1 MDTFEIYVQFYRQI
15 EKFIEELQSGTEHKE
30 NIFLFGTCYF
40 QKEQFYTEKG
50 DINIA
55 TMVELETYISRANE
69 YSLKYDL
76 EDYIAFFKTCSDL
89 TVSIALENDN
99 SIFKYFVVQSMKRL
113 LMKLHPKQLATDG
126 KHNLLRLNNIQEL
139 LTQLQSI
146 AGKTYTKNMFLLS
159 VNYNLYKYIVH
170 SLFSRIFLS
179 RCVELTKKISFF
191 NRGSLI
197 DCRCLQAKT
206 RCLQTLAT
214 RKHKCGCFHQNA
226 KRITIRHKTT
236 SQR

>member
-1 MDTFEIYVQFYRQI
+1 MYNFTLKLKSSWNNYIVEQNVKKTF
-15 EKFIEELQSGTEHKE
+15 
-30 NIFLFGTCYF
+30 FLFGTRCYF
-40 QKEQFYTEKG
+40 QNEQFYIEKG

-55 TMVELETYISRANE
+55 TMMELETYISRANE

-126 KHNLLRLNNIQEL
+126 KHNLLRLSNIQEL

-146 AGKTYTKNMFLLS
+146 AGKK
-159 VNYNLYKYIVH
+159 YK
-170 SLFSRIFLS
+170 R
-179 RCVELTKKISFF
+179 TFF
-191 NRGSLI
+191 N
-197 DCRCLQAKT
+197 
-206 RCLQTLAT
+206 
-214 RKHKCGCFHQNA
+214 
-226 KRITIRHKTT
+226 
-236 SQR
+236 

>member
-1 MDTFEIYVQFYRQI
+1 MEQNMKKTF
-15 EKFIEELQSGTEHKE
+15 
-30 NIFLFGTCYF
+30 FLFGTCYF

-113 LMKLHPKQLATDG
+113 LMKLNPKQLVTDG

-159 VNYNLYKYIVH
+159 VNYNLYKYY
-170 SLFSRIFLS
+170 SLAFFFHVVLS
-179 RCVELTKKISFF
+179 
-191 NRGSLI
+191 
-197 DCRCLQAKT
+197 
-206 RCLQTLAT
+206 
-214 RKHKCGCFHQNA
+214 
-226 KRITIRHKTT
+226 
-236 SQR
+236 

>member
-1 MDTFEIYVQFYRQI
+1 MDTFEIDVQFYRQI
-15 EKFIEELQSGTEHKE
+15 EKFIEQLQSGTEHEE

-113 LMKLHPKQLATDG
+113 LMKPNPKQLATDG

-179 RCVELTKKISFF
+179 RCVELTTKKNLFF
-191 NRGSLI
+191 QSWLFGWLPM
-197 DCRCLQAKT
+197 L
-206 RCLQTLAT
+206 
-214 RKHKCGCFHQNA
+214 
-226 KRITIRHKTT
+226 T
-236 SQR
+236 SKD

>member
-1 MDTFEIYVQFYRQI
+1 M
-15 EKFIEELQSGTEHKE
+15 
-30 NIFLFGTCYF
+30 
-40 QKEQFYTEKG
+40 
-50 DINIA
+50 
-55 TMVELETYISRANE
+55 ELETYISRANE

-113 LMKLHPKQLATDG
+113 LMKLNPKQLATDG

-179 RCVELTKKISFF
+179 RCVELTTKKNISFF
-191 NRGSLI
+191 NHGFLVDGR
-197 DCRCLQAKT
+197 RLQAKT
-206 RCLQTLAT
+206 RCLQILAT
-214 RKHKCGCFHQNA
+214 HKHKCGCFHQNA
-226 KRITIRHKTT
+226 KRIAIRHETT
-236 SQR
+236 SQK

>member
-1 MDTFEIYVQFYRQI
+1 MDTFEIDVQFYRQI
-15 EKFIEELQSGTEHKE
+15 EKFIEQLQSGTEHEE

-76 EDYIAFFKTCSDL
+76 EDCIAFFKTCSDL

-146 AGKTYTKNMFLLS
+146 AGKK
-159 VNYNLYKYIVH
+159 YK
-170 SLFSRIFLS
+170 R
-179 RCVELTKKISFF
+179 TFF
-191 NRGSLI
+191 N
-197 DCRCLQAKT
+197 
-206 RCLQTLAT
+206 
-214 RKHKCGCFHQNA
+214 
-226 KRITIRHKTT
+226 
-236 SQR
+236 

>member
-1 MDTFEIYVQFYRQI
+1 MKKTFF
-15 EKFIEELQSGTEHKE
+15 S
-30 NIFLFGTCYF
+30 FGTRYF

-55 TMVELETYISRANE
+55 TMMELETYISRVNK

-113 LMKLHPKQLATDG
+113 LMKLNPKQLATDG
-126 KHNLLRLNNIQEL
+126 EHNLLRLNNIQEL

-146 AGKTYTKNMFLLS
+146 AGKKYKKN
-159 VNYNLYKYIVH
+159 
-170 SLFSRIFLS
+170 IF
-179 RCVELTKKISFF
+179 
-191 NRGSLI
+191 
-197 DCRCLQAKT
+197 
-206 RCLQTLAT
+206 
-214 RKHKCGCFHQNA
+214 
-226 KRITIRHKTT
+226 
-236 SQR
+236 